1 MTDATV
7 AQTPPSPLGPPQGPQ
22 PGSPPGSNPGAQ
34 ADNQLL
40 APRRRFRTLRKLVR
54 HRSFMIGLIIVLVL
68 VIAAIIGPWLTGIDP
83 TSMRIR
89 NRFKPPSSAFWFG
102 ADQFGRDV
110 LTRVLYGARLSL
122 TIGLSVALLSGVV
135 GTIIGIAAGYFR
147 RLDSLLMRFMDALL
161 AFPAI
166 LLAIGISAALGP
178 QVTSVI
184 VALGVAYV
192 PRTARI
198 TRASTLV
205 IREMEYVEA
214 ARLSGASHLRMI
226 FRHILPNCMG
236 PLVVQLTFVFAYAI
250 LAEAALSFL
259 GIGPPP
265 PAPSWGN
272 IIAEGR
278 DYSIEAWWIMLFP
291 GIAISLAALGMNLLG
306 DGLRDVLDPRLKVES

>member
-1 MTDATV
+1 MTEAATLR
-7 AQTPPSPLGPPQGPQ
+7 APQAALSPSE
-22 PGSPPGSNPGAQ
+22 AE
-34 ADNQLL
+34 QLL
-40 APRRRFRTLRKLVR
+40 APRRRFRLVRKLFK
-54 HRSFMIGLIIVLVL
+54 HRSFVIGLAIVVLLVL
-68 VIAAIIGPWLTGIDP
+68 AAIVGPWLTGLDP
-83 TSMRIR
+83 TAMRMR
-89 NRFKPPSSAFWFG
+89 NRFKPPMEGLWFG
-102 ADQFGRDV
+102 ADQFGRDM
-110 LTRVLYGARLSL
+110 LTRVLHGARLSL
-122 TIGLSVALLSGVV
+122 FIGLSVAVLSGIV
-135 GTIIGIAAGYFR
+135 GTLIGIAAGYFR
-147 RLDSLLMRFMDALL
+147 RLDSLLMRCMDALL

-178 QVTSVI
+178 QTTSVI
-184 VALGVAYV
+184 VALAVAYV

-214 ARLSGASHLRMI
+214 ARLAGAGHLRMI
-226 FRHILPNCMG
+226 FKHILPNCMG

-278 DYSIEAWWIMLFP
+278 DYSVEAWWIMLFP
-291 GIAISLAALGMNLLG
+291 GLAISLAALGMNLLG
-306 DGLRDVLDPRLKVES
+306 DGLRDVLDPRLKLET

>member
-1 MTDATV
+1 MTEAASITAGLPNALARPAV
-7 AQTPPSPLGPPQGPQ
+7 E
-22 PGSPPGSNPGAQ
+22 
-34 ADNQLL
+34 QLL
-40 APRRRFRTLRKLVR
+40 APRRRFPLVRKLFK
-54 HRSFMIGLIIVLVL
+54 HRSFVIGLTVVALLVL
-68 VIAAIIGPWLTGIDP
+68 AAIVGPWLTGLDP
-83 TSMRIR
+83 TAMRMR
-89 NRFKPPSSAFWFG
+89 NRFKPPMPGLWFG

-110 LTRVLYGARLSL
+110 LTRVLHGARLSL
-122 TIGLSVALLSGVV
+122 FIGLSVALMSGAI
-135 GTIIGIAAGYFR
+135 GALIGICAGYFR

-178 QVTSVI
+178 QTTSVI
-184 VALGVAYV
+184 IALGVAYV

-214 ARLSGASHLRMI
+214 ARLSGAGHVRMI
-226 FRHILPNCMG
+226 LRHILPNCMG

-291 GIAISLAALGMNLLG
+291 GLAISLAALGMNLLG
-306 DGLRDVLDPRLKVES
+306 DGLRDVLDPRLKVET

>member
-1 MTDATV
+1 ME
-7 AQTPPSPLGPPQGPQ
+7 G
-22 PGSPPGSNPGAQ
+22 
-34 ADNQLL
+34 
-40 APRRRFRTLRKLVR
+40 
-54 HRSFMIGLIIVLVL
+54 
-68 VIAAIIGPWLTGIDP
+68 
-83 TSMRIR
+83 
-89 NRFKPPSSAFWFG
+89 FWFG
-102 ADQFGRDV
+102 TDQFGRDV
-110 LTRVLYGARLSL
+110 LTRVLHGARLSMF
-122 TIGLSVALLSGVV
+122 IGLSVAILSGAV
-135 GTIIGIAAGYFR
+135 GTLIGITAGYFR
-147 RLDSLLMRFMDALL
+147 RLDSLLMRCMDALL

-178 QVTSVI
+178 QTTSVI
-184 VALGVAYV
+184 VALAVAYV

-226 FRHILPNCMG
+226 FKHILPNCMG

-265 PAPSWGN
+265 PEPSWGN

-291 GIAISLAALGMNLLG
+291 GLSISLAALGMNLLG
-306 DGLRDVLDPRLKVES
+306 DGLRDVLDPRLKVET

>member
-1 MTDATV
+1 MTEAAV
-7 AQTPPSPLGPPQGPQ
+7 LPASSGSAQSA
-22 PGSPPGSNPGAQ
+22 GA
-34 ADNQLL
+34 AQLL
-40 APRRRFRTLRKLVR
+40 APRRKLRLVRKLFK
-54 HRSFMIGLIIVLVL
+54 HRSFVIGLVIITLLVL
-68 VIAAIIGPWLTGIDP
+68 AAIVGPMLTGLDP
-83 TSMRIR
+83 TAMRMR
-89 NRFKPPSSAFWFG
+89 NRFKPPSSTMLFG
-102 ADQFGRDV
+102 ADMFGRDM
-110 LTRVLYGARLSL
+110 LTRVLQGARLSL
-122 TIGLSVALLSGVV
+122 FIGLSVALASGVV
-135 GTIIGIAAGYFR
+135 GAVIGIAAGYFR
-147 RLDSLLMRFMDALL
+147 RLDSPLMRFMDALL

-178 QVTSVI
+178 QTTSVI
-184 VALGVAYV
+184 VALTVAYI

-226 FRHILPNCMG
+226 FRHILPNCTG

-278 DYSIEAWWIMLFP
+278 DYSVEAWWIMLFP
-291 GIAISLAALGMNLLG
+291 GLAISLAALGMNLLG
-306 DGLRDVLDPRLKVES
+306 DGLRDVLDPRLKVEA

>member
-1 MTDATV
+1 MTEATV
-7 AQTPPSPLGPPQGPQ
+7 ASQAPADGRLIVPTA
-22 PGSPPGSNPGAQ
+22 AQ
-34 ADNQLL
+34 ADALL
-40 APRRRFRTLRKLVR
+40 APRRRFRTTRKLLR
-54 HRSFMIGLIIVLVL
+54 HRSFMIGLAIVLL
-68 VIAAIIGPWLTGIDP
+68 LILAAIIGPMLTGLDP

-89 NRFKPPSSAFWFG
+89 NRFKPPSEAFLFG
-102 ADQFGRDV
+102 TDQFGRDM
-110 LTRVLYGARLSL
+110 LTRVLHGARLSL
-122 TIGLSVALLSGVV
+122 AIGLSVALLSGLV
-135 GTIIGIAAGYFR
+135 GTAIGIASGYFR
-147 RLDSLLMRFMDALL
+147 RLDSLLMRCMDALL

-178 QVTSVI
+178 QTTSVI
-184 VALGVAYV
+184 IALGVAYV

-205 IREMEYVEA
+205 IREMEYMEA
-214 ARLSGASHLRMI
+214 ARLAGASHLRMI

-278 DYSIEAWWIMLFP
+278 DYSVEAWWIMLFP

>member
-1 MTDATV
+1 MTEA
-7 AQTPPSPLGPPQGPQ
+7 AILRAPQAALSPSE
-22 PGSPPGSNPGAQ
+22 AE
-34 ADNQLL
+34 QLL
-40 APRRRFRTLRKLVR
+40 APRRRFRLVRKLFK
-54 HRSFMIGLIIVLVL
+54 HRSFVIGLAIVVLLVL
-68 VIAAIIGPWLTGIDP
+68 AAIVGPWLTGLDP
-83 TSMRIR
+83 TAMRMR
-89 NRFKPPSSAFWFG
+89 NRFKPPMEGLWFG
-102 ADQFGRDV
+102 ADQFGRDM
-110 LTRVLYGARLSL
+110 LTRVLHGARLSL
-122 TIGLSVALLSGVV
+122 FIGLSVAVLSGIV
-135 GTIIGIAAGYFR
+135 GTLIGIAAGYFR
-147 RLDSLLMRFMDALL
+147 RLDSLLMRCMDALL

-178 QVTSVI
+178 QTTSVI
-184 VALGVAYV
+184 VALAVAYV

-214 ARLSGASHLRMI
+214 ARLAGAGHLRMI
-226 FRHILPNCMG
+226 FKHILPNCMG

-278 DYSIEAWWIMLFP
+278 DYSVEAWWIMLFP
-291 GIAISLAALGMNLLG
+291 GLAISLAALGMNLLG
-306 DGLRDVLDPRLKVES
+306 DGLRDVLDPRLKLET